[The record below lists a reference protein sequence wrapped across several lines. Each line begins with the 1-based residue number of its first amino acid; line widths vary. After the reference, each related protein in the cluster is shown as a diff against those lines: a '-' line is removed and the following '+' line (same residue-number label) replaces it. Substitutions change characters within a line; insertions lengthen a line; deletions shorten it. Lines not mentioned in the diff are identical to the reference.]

1 MSKAKELNRGDA
13 CPNCGGELVAARV
26 PTDEEFR
33 KAFDRENPVALP
45 PYTDT
50 ANPDQ
55 REELGELHICHDC
68 GYKTRFEAESQ
79 GSSSS
84 SARGDRA
91 DDGGGG
97 GNGGSEGGGSESG
110 SSRPNNAGRS
120 ARSSRG

>member
-1 MSKAKELNRGDA
+1 MAKAKELNRGDA

-68 GYKTRFEAESQ
+68 GYKARFEAESQ
-79 GSSSS
+79 RSSGSSDRG
-84 SARGDRA
+84 ARNPDA
-91 DDGGGG
+91 
-97 GNGGSEGGGSESG
+97 NAEIEASEQRVAGEGE